1 MMRGQALFVY
11 CLYFVVA
18 FGDIL
23 SYFVMFC
30 LYFIALPH
38 CSHLLHKVQEM
49 GKQAAKKLSNA
60 FEEARSSP
68 FWQKAQGYWEEK
80 RTLGKLGESVT
91 AANSI
96 QFTSIIF
103 NLIHVFSASL
113 EEPNFLL
120 LSTHASKE

>member
-1 MMRGQALFVY
+1 M
-11 CLYFVVA
+11 
-18 FGDIL
+18 
-23 SYFVMFC
+23 
-30 LYFIALPH
+30 
-38 CSHLLHKVQEM
+38 LHKVQEM

-80 RTLGKLGESVT
+80 RTLGKLGESVM

-120 LSTHASKE
+120 LSMHASKE